1 MTMNPSSNSLELL
14 EILFRQHY
22 SKLYQIAYSITRDKE
37 LSKDAVQQAFLQ
49 AYRKRDQLKDKG
61 KFSAWVTTITVN
73 EAKNLVKSSIRLKVV
88 PITDIT
94 DDIKTIPIAD
104 SFEHAYI
111 IKDQVERILNVLSVD
126 DSEIL
131 VLRYY
136 SDLTLEEIASILKL
150 TVPNVKICL
159 YRARANFKEVM
170 SIQDYSDGVRL
181 RGKSQ

>member
-1 MTMNPSSNSLELL
+1 MTPSSDSLELF

-22 SKLYQIAYSITRDKE
+22 SKLCQIAYSITRDKE

-49 AYRKRDQLKDKG
+49 AYRKRYQLKDKA

-73 EAKNLVKSSIRLKVV
+73 EAKNLDKSSIRLKVV
-88 PITDIT
+88 PMTDIM
-94 DDIKTIPIAD
+94 DDIKTISVS
-104 SFEHAYI
+104 SFEHAYL
-111 IKDQVERILNVLSVD
+111 IKDQIERVLNILSVN

-150 TVPNVKICL
+150 TVPNVKIRL
-159 YRARANFKEVM
+159 YRARTNFKEVM
-170 SIQDYSDGVRL
+170 SIQDASDDVQL
-181 RGKSQ
+181 RGKSL